1 MSTATINT
9 LPDCRWCEKPRNYW
23 TCTVFSTQKLTRK
36 SDLFPTVP
44 YIEIDGVQIGGFIE
58 LSVALRKM

>member
-1 MSTATINT
+1 MSTAVVHT
-9 LPDCRWCEKPRNYW
+9 LPNCPWCSKAKRLLDLKGIQYTEVDK
-23 TCTVFSTQKLTRK
+23 K
-36 SDLFPTVP
+36 SDIWPTVP